1 MLHVRKSL
9 NGSLNVWPE
18 LGIKKHL
25 TFDIFVDILD
35 DAGEGGHVLLCEGH
49 AQVVANEIVSGLQ
62 HGGGDKVQYAW
73 CQTQELEQEMS
84 LYVNRKTSLMQCDAR
99 K

>member
-1 MLHVRKSL
+1 MYERCMISESGVL
-9 NGSLNVWPE
+9 
-18 LGIKKHL
+18 KKK

-62 HGGGDKVQYAW
+62 HGGGDEVQYA
-73 CQTQELEQEMS
+73 
-84 LYVNRKTSLMQCDAR
+84 
-99 K
+99 

>member
-1 MLHVRKSL
+1 MYDQSQ
-9 NGSLNVWPE
+9 E
-18 LGIKKHL
+18 FKKK

-62 HGGGDKVQYAW
+62 HGGGDEVQYA
-73 CQTQELEQEMS
+73 
-84 LYVNRKTSLMQCDAR
+84 
-99 K
+99 